1 LILGVECDAYNLLYA
16 IKDHSVYVFYLQV
29 AEMDDICTNLNNKSA
44 VKQEPSENQP
54 MAFPEEY
61 IIKQERDEEGTFS
74 EVKLKRLKV
83 R

>member
-1 LILGVECDAYNLLYA
+1 LILGVERDAYNLLYT

-44 VKQEPSENQP
+44 VKQEPYENQP
-54 MAFPEEY
+54 MAFTEEY
-61 IIKQERDEEGTFS
+61 IIKQERDRERTFS
-74 EVKLKRLKV
+74 EVKLKPLKV